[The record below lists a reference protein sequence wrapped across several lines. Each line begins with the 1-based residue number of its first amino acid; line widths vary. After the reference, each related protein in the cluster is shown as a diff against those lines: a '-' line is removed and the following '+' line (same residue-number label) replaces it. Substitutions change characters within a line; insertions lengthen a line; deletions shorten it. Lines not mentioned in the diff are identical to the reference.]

1 MVHCIVCVLCDW
13 LVLLWFWFYDTQ
25 MKTALCRYF
34 TGTLLKYKSP
44 KITQIGSQTSWLEKA
59 WLRFLNSGL
68 PRKMSSQWQD
78 SRNRTNGIG
87 ISNPTSDHSYSLH
100 PIHVIV
106 TVSAACTSH
115 LHPWRFSVE
124 SGAWI
129 IFIFFF
135 RFFRHEYIKAKT
147 TVDLQ
152 MHLLLHDVRVQLF
165 QDFISSWR
173 GSTSVSTVLRKNGQI
188 FHK

>member
-1 MVHCIVCVLCDW
+1 
-13 LVLLWFWFYDTQ
+13 

-124 SGAWI
+124 GGAWI
-129 IFIFFF
+129 VF
-135 RFFRHEYIKAKT
+135 RFFSDFFDTSILKPKPLWTYKCTFFCMMYVFSCFKILSVPGADPHRFPPFYEKT
-147 TVDLQ
+147 VK
-152 MHLLLHDVRVQLF
+152 F
-165 QDFISSWR
+165 FIN
-173 GSTSVSTVLRKNGQI
+173 KNIFNEKKKNLSKLKSGQYPV
-188 FHK
+188 